1 MPFDIENKLVVA
13 VSSSAVFN
21 MTEADAVFQSQG
33 ETAYREYQRERID
46 EPFTKGV
53 AFPFIRRLLKLNQA
67 YRELS
72 PIEVIVLS
80 RNDPDSGQRFFRS
93 CRHYNLDITRGA
105 FLDGKSPYRYI
116 PAFNASLFLSANK
129 KDVKKAIAAGMPAG
143 LVMPTEVVDNEE
155 ENELRVAFD
164 FDGVI
169 ADDESEAVY
178 QADPNDMERYQA
190 YEQAKRDD
198 PHNPGPLADL
208 LRKMS
213 AFQKWEKNHVA
224 ENAGKQRLLR
234 VAIVTARNAPANERL
249 ITTLNA
255 WGLEAVELFLMGGI
269 EKRRVLDVLQ
279 PHIFFED
286 QLKHLATAAATV
298 PSVHIPFGVTNQPKQ
313 EGQS

>member
-1 MPFDIENKLVVA
+1 MPFEIEKRLVVA

-21 MTEADAVFQSQG
+21 MTDADAVFRSEG
-33 ETAYREYQRERID
+33 EAAYRAYQQTRID
-46 EPFTKGV
+46 EPFDKGV
-53 AFPFIRRLLKLNQA
+53 AYPFIRRLLRLNTA
-67 YRELS
+67 YPELS

-93 CRHYNLDITRGA
+93 CRNYGLDITRGA
-105 FLDGKSPYRYI
+105 FLEGKSPYPYI
-116 PAFNASLFLSANK
+116 PAFNASLFLSANDE
-129 KDVKKAIAAGMPAG
+129 DVKQAISGGMPAG
-143 LVMPTEVVDNEE
+143 LVLPTKVVDNDE

-169 ADDESEAVY
+169 ADDESEAVF
-178 QADPNDMERYQA
+178 QMDTSNVDLFHDH
-190 YEQAKRDD
+190 EQAKRDK
-198 PHNPGPLADL
+198 PHNPGHLADL

-213 AFQKWEKNHVA
+213 AFQKWEKKRVA
-224 ENAGKQRLLR
+224 EHEGQQRLLR
-234 VAIVTARNAPANERL
+234 VAIVTARNAPSNERL

-286 QLKHLATAAATV
+286 QLKHLETAAATV
-298 PSVHIPFGVTNQPKQ
+298 PSVHIPFGITNQPKQ
-313 EGQS
+313 AGSL

>member
-1 MPFDIENKLVVA
+1 MPFEIENKLVVA

-21 MTEADAVFQSQG
+21 MAEADAIFRSEG
-33 ETAYREYQRERID
+33 ETSYREYQKARLD
-46 EPFTKGV
+46 EPFEKGV
-53 AFPFIRRLLKLNQA
+53 AYPFIRRLLRLNTA
-67 YRELS
+67 YPELS

-105 FLDGKSPYRYI
+105 FLEGKSPYPYI
-116 PAFNASLFLSANK
+116 PAFTASLFLSANDE
-129 KDVKKAIAAGMPAG
+129 DVKQAVNAGMPAG
-143 LVMPTEVVDNEE
+143 LVLPTEVVDNEE
-155 ENELRVAFD
+155 ESELRVAFD

-169 ADDESEAVY
+169 ADDESEAVF
-178 QADPNDMERYQA
+178 QKDTSNVNLFHDH
-190 YEQAKRDD
+190 EQANKDT

-208 LRKMS
+208 MRKMS
-213 AFQKWEKNHVA
+213 AFQKWEKKHVA
-224 ENAGKQRLLR
+224 ENEGQPRLLR
-234 VAIVTARNAPANERL
+234 IAIVTARNAPSNERL

-286 QLKHLATAAATV
+286 QLKHLETAAATV
-298 PSVHIPFGVTNQPKQ
+298 PSVHIPFGITNQPKAK
-313 EGQS
+313 EQS

>member
-21 MTEADAVFQSQG
+21 MQEADGIFRSEG
-33 ETAYREYQRERID
+33 EAAYRKYQKERFD
-46 EPFTKGV
+46 MPFEKGV
-53 AFPFIRRLLKLNQA
+53 AYPFIRRLLRLNTA
-67 YRELS
+67 YPEIS

-93 CRHYNLDITRGA
+93 CRHYKLDITRGA
-105 FLDGKSPYRYI
+105 FLEGKSPYPYI
-116 PAFNASLFLSANK
+116 PAFNASLFLSANEE
-129 KDVKKAIAAGMPAG
+129 DVKKAIATGMPAG
-143 LVMPTEVVDNEE
+143 LVLPTEVVDNED

-178 QADPNDMERYQA
+178 QSDPTNMEAYQA
-190 YEQAKRDD
+190 YEQAKRDE

-213 AFQKWEKNHVA
+213 AFQRWEKKHKA
-224 ENAGKQRLLR
+224 ENDDQQRLLR
-234 VAIVTARNAPANERL
+234 VAIVTARNAPSNERL
-249 ITTLNA
+249 VTTLNA

-286 QLKHLATAAATV
+286 QIKHLETAAATV
-298 PSVHIPFGVTNQPKQ
+298 PSVHIPFGVTNQPKL
-313 EGQS
+313 GVQS